1 MSNTTAAIGNNSSS
15 LDWPLDGI
23 NLVEAAAGTGKTYN
37 IETLVLRLLLERGLP
52 ITSLLVVTFT
62 EAAAAELRTRIRKLL
77 LQCFDCLVNRKPS
90 GDDRIAL
97 LLDRVDARNRPEPAA
112 RLRQALTDFDD
123 AVISTI
129 HGFCSRVLREN
140 AFESGVR
147 FDNDVESDCEELLRQ
162 CSLDFYRRYF
172 YAPEHAVLLAA
183 LGTHLNLTPEALFQ
197 VAQQRVKRESL
208 AFRTSVPLDKE
219 EQIGDRLD
227 RLSRRLEQLRTLP
240 ERLPVEECAGFL
252 NKPFRKAD
260 FTLHN
265 AVLGKFRSTGAAMPA
280 LLETLSLFR
289 RNNLENSLNKRSGK
303 PAQLAAALDTPV
315 MRMLDEFSGEIERF
329 RALFLL
335 RGAEF
340 AFRRLEELKRER
352 NLMTFDDMPRLVRDA
367 LDLPDSPLAG
377 QLRQK
382 FSAGIIDE
390 FQDTDPVQYRIFQK
404 LFVETEP
411 QKTLFLVGD
420 PRQAIYFF
428 RGGDLATYLR
438 ARADVEPG
446 RVYSLDTNYRSSPG
460 MIRAVNRLFGR
471 EHNAPFAV
479 PPELL
484 TLPEIHAPGDEEAKT
499 IESPSPLRIYRD
511 PELHA
516 ESWPKYCAELAV
528 RMLNAPEAIIPAT
541 EDGSPPRRLRPG
553 DLAVLVRNRYE
564 AAAVRQALAFR
575 GIAGVFT
582 RSDSIYHSSEAGEL
596 LTFLQGVAAGNDPR
610 RIMNALSTPVGG
622 CSLDQLLRLQSPE
635 GEEERLALQQKFR
648 ILAKTWLEGSF
659 LKMFARLLRE
669 FDVVPRLLATPGGE
683 RQVSN
688 LLQLGDLLQQ
698 ESFRRGLGMN
708 ALLRFLA
715 GKIENPGD
723 KQPPEE
729 ELQQLETE
737 RSAVKIMTL
746 HGSKGLEFP
755 VVLLPTLWLC
765 GATSN
770 RSQQRTPYHNAQ
782 GLLEY
787 DLSNSPEAKCAEK
800 NERMQE
806 QLRLAYVAL
815 TRAKFRCA
823 LFCGIHSRNQQEDS
837 PVEWLF
843 RMKDAGPDELK
854 DCAGCTQARRDLPL
868 EIPPEMAE
876 PLPPLTDAIYQPE
889 AEPATEPVLAE
900 WESAVTADWICAS
913 YSKLKPADDTPVP
926 PLESPA
932 ADYDDELPG
941 DTPAE
946 EADDTGPFALPGGKE
961 AGNAIHKTL
970 ELIDFAAGRA
980 AVRNA
985 VTPQLEIHGLLR
997 DPARRDTVIES
1008 ATELICNA
1016 LHSPLPAGDGEC
1028 FTLAEVPA
1036 DKRLSELEFTY
1047 AFHRPFTTADLKRLL
1062 AGFLR
1067 ERFGAVEYPEWERA
1081 VSGGFLNGLIDLVF
1095 EHRGKFYIV
1104 DWKTNRAGND
1114 LANFS
1119 PERLR
1124 SEMWHTFYFMQYL
1137 IYTVAWVKYLR
1148 QRLGRFEETDY
1159 RDRFGG
1165 VFYLFLRGL
1174 SPEVPGR
1181 GVYFDK
1187 PEFRLIR
1194 ELEAVIG

>member
-1 MSNTTAAIGNNSSS
+1 MSTPSVTANNSSS

-37 IETLVLRLLLERGLP
+37 IETLVLRLLLERALP

-77 LQCFDCLVNRKPS
+77 LQCFDHLVNRQPCD
-90 GDDRIAL
+90 DDRIPL
-97 LLDRVDARNRPEPAA
+97 LLDRIDAWNRPEPADL
-112 RLRQALTDFDD
+112 LRQALTDFDD

-129 HGFCSRVLREN
+129 HGFCSRVLKEN

-147 FDNDVESDCEELLRQ
+147 FENNVESDCDELLRQ
-162 CSLDFYRRYF
+162 CSMDFYRKYF

-183 LGTHLNLTPEALFQ
+183 LGTHLKLTPEALFQ
-197 VAQQRVKRESL
+197 VAQYRVKRESL
-208 AFRTSVPLDKE
+208 TFRASVPLRE
-219 EQIGDRLD
+219 TETIGERLD
-227 RLSRRLEQLRTLP
+227 RLARQLEQLRTLP

-252 NKPFRKAD
+252 KKPFRKEGFD
-260 FTLHN
+260 LDN
-265 AVLGKFRSTGAAMPA
+265 AVLDAFRRTGAATPA

-289 RNNLENSLNKRSGK
+289 RDTLENSLSKRGGK
-303 PAQLAAALDTPV
+303 PALLAAALDTPE
-315 MRMLDEFSGEIERF
+315 MRMLDEFANELEGF

-340 AFRRLEELKRER
+340 AFRRLEELKRDR

-367 LDLPDSPLAG
+367 LDLPGSPLAG

-404 LFVETEP
+404 LFVEAEP

-438 ARADVEPG
+438 ARNDVEPG

-460 MIRAVNRLFGR
+460 MIRAVNRIFGR

-479 PPELL
+479 PPEVL
-484 TLPEIHAPGDEEAKT
+484 TLPEIHAPGNGEAGEES
-499 IESPSPLRIYRD
+499 SPSPLRIYRD
-511 PELHA
+511 PELHT
-516 ESWPKYCAELAV
+516 ESWPKYCAELTV
-528 RMLNAPEAIIPAT
+528 RMLNAPEAALPDPDDRT
-541 EDGSPPRRLRPG
+541 TSRRLRPG
-553 DLAVLVRNRYE
+553 DIAILVRNRYE
-564 AAAVRQALAFR
+564 AAAIRQALALR

-582 RSDSIYHSSEAGEL
+582 RSDSIYHAPEAGEL

-622 CSLDQLLRLQSPE
+622 CSLDQLLRLQQPE

-648 ILAKTWLEGSF
+648 ILAKEWIEGSF
-659 LKMFARLLRE
+659 LKMFTRLLRE
-669 FDVVPRLLATPGGE
+669 FDVAPRLLALPGGE

-708 ALLRFLA
+708 ALIRFLA

-765 GATSN
+765 VASSN
-770 RSQQRTPYHNAQ
+770 RSQQHGPYHNDR

-787 DLSNSPEAKCAEK
+787 DLSDSPETRCAEQ

-815 TRAKFRCA
+815 TRAKYRCA
-823 LFCGIHSRNQQEDS
+823 LFCGTHGRTRPEDS
-837 PVEWLF
+837 PIEWLF
-843 RMKDAGPDELK
+843 RMKNAGLEELK
-854 DCAGCTQARRDLPL
+854 DCAGSTHARRDLPL

-876 PLPPLTDAIYQPE
+876 PLPPLTGEIYHPD
-889 AEPATEPVLAE
+889 AEPAPEPVLAE
-900 WESAVTADWICAS
+900 WGNAVTPGWICAS

-941 DTPAE
+941 DAPAE
-946 EADDTGPFALPGGKE
+946 EADDAGPFALPGGKE

-970 ELIDFAAGRA
+970 EIIDFSISKE
-980 AVRNA
+980 AVRGA

-997 DPARRDTVIES
+997 DPLRRETVIES
-1008 ATELICNA
+1008 ASELICNA
-1016 LHSPLPAGDGEC
+1016 LHSPLPAGDGTS
-1028 FTLAEVPA
+1028 FTLSEIPAE
-1036 DKRLSELEFTY
+1036 KRLSELEFTY